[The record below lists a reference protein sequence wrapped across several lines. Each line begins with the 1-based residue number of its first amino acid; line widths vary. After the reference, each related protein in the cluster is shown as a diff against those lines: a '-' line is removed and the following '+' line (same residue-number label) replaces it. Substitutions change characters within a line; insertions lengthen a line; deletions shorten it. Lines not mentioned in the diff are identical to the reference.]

1 MDARNGINSFGS
13 RNSARGA
20 EKTSSDAGEVRRLLE
35 IRGDPEFYR
44 NGLVTYSFFEQRN
57 KSSTGDLAAASLV
70 GPACDSG
77 HVL

>member
-1 MDARNGINSFGS
+1 MELIPSGPGTQRGVQKKLALMRGKSADNG
-13 RNSARGA
+13 
-20 EKTSSDAGEVRRLLE
+20 K

-57 KSSTGDLAAASLV
+57 KSSTGDLAAASSV

-77 HVL
+77 HAL